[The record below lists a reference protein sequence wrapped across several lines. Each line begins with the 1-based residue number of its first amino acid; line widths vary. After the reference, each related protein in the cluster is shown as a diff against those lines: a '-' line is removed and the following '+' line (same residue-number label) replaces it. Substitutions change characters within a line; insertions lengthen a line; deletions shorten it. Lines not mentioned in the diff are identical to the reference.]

1 MSVFHLLLYLLNH
14 NLHPFLKRK
23 KTWTFSMEKEYFS
36 RSYLILMF
44 TLRRMVLAECGVV
57 MTGRTREGGGDKCGI
72 PYE

>member
-1 MSVFHLLLYLLNH
+1 
-14 NLHPFLKRK
+14 
-23 KTWTFSMEKEYFS
+23 MEKEYFS